1 VNRSGPECIVV
12 GAGIA
17 GLTAAHELRARGREV
32 LVLEAE
38 ARPGGVAR
46 SERRAGYLFEHGPN
60 TFRVTPGLREF
71 LIARGLEGE
80 LLGASPKQRKRCLWM
95 DEGLVP
101 VPLGPLSLLTTPL
114 LSGPAKLRL
123 LAEPFVP
130 QAEGEPES
138 VAEFVSRRLGA
149 EVCERLVEPFL
160 VGVYAGDASRL
171 GAEAVFPSLVG
182 FERHKG
188 SITRGA
194 LAGALRRGPRG
205 LSGSFSTPA
214 GVSGLVEALA
224 DGLSGSLR
232 TSEAVRALR
241 AGADGW
247 QIETERERLGAR
259 RVVLATPASQAAR
272 LLRDVD
278 SDAAKLAEGIAYAP
292 IAGVAVGADP
302 AGAREPVEGFGFL
315 VPPARGRG
323 LLGCLFMSQLFPG
336 RAPPDRELLHC
347 MYGGVRSPEVVDEP
361 DDDLTERV
369 RRDLHGALGLRGET
383 RVISIQRYPRA
394 IPQPGPL
401 HPRRMRHLRAR
412 LAARPPIAVAG
423 GWVAGVSFGDSA
435 VSGVAAAREVTSQGP
450 GPG

>member
-80 LLGASPKQRKRCLWM
+80 LLGASPKQRK
-95 DEGLVP
+95 
-101 VPLGPLSLLTTPL
+101 

-259 RVVLATPASQAAR
+259 RVVLATP
-272 LLRDVD
+272 
-278 SDAAKLAEGIAYAP
+278 KLAEGIAYAP

-369 RRDLHGALGLRGET
+369 RRDLDGALGLRGEI